1 MPTEER
7 RKADSEMHD
16 LLVRVDER
24 QELMGKT
31 VERMWERIDK
41 LPCSEHARKLEGLT
55 VRTGFI
61 AAIFAGIGS
70 ALAWLLTRK

>member
-1 MPTEER
+1 MATEER
-7 RKADSEMHD
+7 RKVDAEMHD

-24 QELMGKT
+24 QALMGKT
-31 VERMWERIDK
+31 IEAIWERLNG